1 MANFKKN
8 RKWVIRAA
16 VAFVLILGLL
26 TFFSNT
32 IMNAT
37 IPKVVVESAYRG
49 NLSYTNSQTGTAKA
63 EGITEVKGI
72 EGREIASVVLSNY
85 DRVSPGDVILT
96 LKPVTDT
103 TALDTLEEQLLALQ
117 REAEYAARQP
127 STSVDYSVYL
137 QAIVDAEAALAQAN
151 STLSAAMNREATL
164 TAAQGVINANSS
176 TAIAQQAEVDAASA
190 SLEAI
195 NVEISQNQNQISVLD
210 DRIAVFT
217 TLGTPTPSP
226 ADPGVITP
234 TPVAGSIEELC
245 AQRQALVEENE
256 ILQANLADAQARL
269 NNAASQL
276 ATTNT
281 AIENANATIEAANS
295 LPSVT
300 SAQAAVNTANSAL
313 TAAREAYT
321 NIQITTGI
329 AADQAQ
335 DSVEDRN
342 ENIAELT
349 EQIAELSETMEA
361 TEIRATAAGYI
372 YGMTTAVGDV
382 LVKDQVLLQIIPDN
396 VSCTVSFTFE
406 ESVAS
411 NFSIGMELSVDS
423 YWIDKVVIV
432 SIKPDASDPRNKRTV
447 KCSIEGNVM
456 PGEQITVVA
465 DRANSDYDCVVPSSA
480 VYEDNSGTF
489 IYVVEQTSTVLGDKC
504 IVHRVKVTVEATD
517 GARTAI
523 SGENI
528 EGAQI
533 VVRSEKP
540 LHDGDRVR
548 LTDYSTTEDERS

>member
-63 EGITEVKGI
+63 EGVTEVNGI

-329 AADQAQ
+329 TADQAQ

>member
-37 IPKVVVESAYRG
+37 IPKVVVERAYRG

-63 EGITEVKGI
+63 EGVTEVKGI

-329 AADQAQ
+329 TADQAQ

>member
-63 EGITEVKGI
+63 EGVTEVKGI

-300 SAQAAVNTANSAL
+300 SAQATVNTANSAL

>member
-63 EGITEVKGI
+63 EGVTEVKGI

-489 IYVVEQTSTVLGDKC
+489 IYVVEQTSTVLGNKC

>member
-63 EGITEVKGI
+63 EGVTEVKGI

-281 AIENANATIEAANS
+281 AIEHANAT
-295 LPSVT
+295 
-300 SAQAAVNTANSAL
+300 
-313 TAAREAYT
+313 
-321 NIQITTGI
+321 
-329 AADQAQ
+329 
-335 DSVEDRN
+335 
-342 ENIAELT
+342 
-349 EQIAELSETMEA
+349 
-361 TEIRATAAGYI
+361 
-372 YGMTTAVGDV
+372 
-382 LVKDQVLLQIIPDN
+382 
-396 VSCTVSFTFE
+396 
-406 ESVAS
+406 
-411 NFSIGMELSVDS
+411 
-423 YWIDKVVIV
+423 
-432 SIKPDASDPRNKRTV
+432 
-447 KCSIEGNVM
+447 
-456 PGEQITVVA
+456 
-465 DRANSDYDCVVPSSA
+465 
-480 VYEDNSGTF
+480 
-489 IYVVEQTSTVLGDKC
+489 
-504 IVHRVKVTVEATD
+504 
-517 GARTAI
+517 
-523 SGENI
+523 
-528 EGAQI
+528 
-533 VVRSEKP
+533 
-540 LHDGDRVR
+540 
-548 LTDYSTTEDERS
+548 

>member
-63 EGITEVKGI
+63 EGVTEVKGI

-164 TAAQGVINANSS
+164 TAAQGVIKANSS

>member
-63 EGITEVKGI
+63 EGVTEVKGI

-176 TAIAQQAEVDAASA
+176 TAIAQRAEVDAASA

>member
-63 EGITEVKGI
+63 EGVTEVKGI

-329 AADQAQ
+329 TADQAQ

-489 IYVVEQTSTVLGDKC
+489 IYVVERTSTVLGDKC

>member
-37 IPKVVVESAYRG
+37 IPKVVVERAYRG

-63 EGITEVKGI
+63 EGVTEVKGI

-281 AIENANATIEAANS
+281 AIENANATIEAVNS

-329 AADQAQ
+329 TADQAQ

-489 IYVVEQTSTVLGDKC
+489 IYVVEQTSTVLGNKC

>member
-63 EGITEVKGI
+63 EGVTEVKGI

-504 IVHRVKVTVEATD
+504 IVHRAKVTVEATD

>member
-1 MANFKKN
+1 
-8 RKWVIRAA
+8 
-16 VAFVLILGLL
+16 
-26 TFFSNT
+26 
-32 IMNAT
+32 MNAT

-63 EGITEVKGI
+63 EGVTEVKGI

>member
-63 EGITEVKGI
+63 EGVTEVKGI

-329 AADQAQ
+329 TADQAQ

>member
-63 EGITEVKGI
+63 EGVTEVKGI

-195 NVEISQNQNQISVLD
+195 NVEINQNQNQISVLD

-329 AADQAQ
+329 TADQAQ

>member
-37 IPKVVVESAYRG
+37 IPKVVVERAYRG

-63 EGITEVKGI
+63 EGVTEVKGI

-329 AADQAQ
+329 TADQAQ

-489 IYVVEQTSTVLGDKC
+489 IYVVEQTSTVLGNKC

>member
-63 EGITEVKGI
+63 EGVTEVKGI

>member
-63 EGITEVKGI
+63 EGVTEVKGI

-329 AADQAQ
+329 TADQAQ

-489 IYVVEQTSTVLGDKC
+489 IYVVEQTSTVLGNKC

>member
-63 EGITEVKGI
+63 EGVTEVKGI

-528 EGAQI
+528 EGAQS

>member
-37 IPKVVVESAYRG
+37 IPKVVVERAYRG

-63 EGITEVKGI
+63 EGVTEVKGI